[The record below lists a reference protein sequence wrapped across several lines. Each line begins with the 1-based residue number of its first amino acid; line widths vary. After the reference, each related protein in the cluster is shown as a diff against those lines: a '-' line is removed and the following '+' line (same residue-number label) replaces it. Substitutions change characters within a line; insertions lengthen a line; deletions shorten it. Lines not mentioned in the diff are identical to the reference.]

1 MPAKNQHVVPYGDKW
16 AVKSEGSRRVTSVF
30 ETKREAIDA
39 GRELAE
45 RYGQELLVHGKS
57 GQIFRSNDSP
67 GILSEKTIRD
77 AVRGISSTKL
87 HRAQVPP
94 GRPDY
99 PVKSK

>member
-1 MPAKNQHVVPYGDKW
+1 MPAKNQHVVPHGDKW

-67 GILSEKTIRD
+67 GVLSEKMIRD
-77 AVRGISSTKL
+77 AVRGISSAKL
-87 HRAQVPP
+87 GRAQAPS
-94 GRPDY
+94 DY
-99 PVKSK
+99 PAKSK